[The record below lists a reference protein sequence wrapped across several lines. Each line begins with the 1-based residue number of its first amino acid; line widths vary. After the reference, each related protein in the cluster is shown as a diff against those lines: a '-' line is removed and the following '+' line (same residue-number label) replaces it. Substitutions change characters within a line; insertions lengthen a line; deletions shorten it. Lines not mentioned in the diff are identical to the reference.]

1 MRLRKFHRM
10 LKKNNIIVTDVQS
23 PKGTIG
29 NLNSTNAVVGT
40 KLTIPTTAFTGS
52 APAEAGIYVTG
63 AYLIVGDRGTWIS
76 AALT

>member
-1 MRLRKFHRM
+1 M
-10 LKKNNIIVTDVQS
+10 LKKNNMIVTDVQS
-23 PKGTIG
+23 PKGTIT
-29 NLNSTNAVVGT
+29 NLTSTTGTIANAVVGT